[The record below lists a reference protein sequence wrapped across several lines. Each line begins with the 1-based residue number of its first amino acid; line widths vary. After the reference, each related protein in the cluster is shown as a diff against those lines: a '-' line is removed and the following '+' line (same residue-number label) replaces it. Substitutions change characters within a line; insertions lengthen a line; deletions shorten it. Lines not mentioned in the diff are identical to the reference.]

1 MKKIFFAAC
10 ILLLTVSI
18 TFGQGNDNSSNAE
31 VSSLLKSQFAT
42 DFPDARDAHFV
53 SEKNFDE
60 VSFTQHKEKIS
71 AYYDETNELV
81 GTLQKTDFNDLPDN
95 AKKEILKN
103 YAGYTVIDVIKF
115 DDNETVGVER
125 NLYGISFDNGENYF
139 VELKNDNRAIVLK
152 VDLSGD
158 VDFLTTMK

>member
-1 MKKIFFAAC
+1 MKKIFFAAG
-10 ILLLTVSI
+10 ILLVTASI
-18 TFGQGNDNSSNAE
+18 TFGQDNNNSGNAE
-31 VSSLLKSQFAT
+31 VSSLLKGQFAT

-71 AYYDETNELV
+71 AYYDETNQLV
-81 GTLQKTDFNDLPDN
+81 GTIQKKDFGDLPDH

-103 YAGYTVIDVIKF
+103 YAGYTVTDIIKF
-115 DDNETVGVER
+115 DDNESEGEER
-125 NLYGISFDNGENYF
+125 ILYGTSFDNGENYF
-139 VELKNDNRAIVLK
+139 VELKNDSRAIVVK
-152 VDLSGD
+152 VDLSGG